1 MLLGYD
7 LIPAIGLLTIAVL
20 VTATYVARAWR
31 RGRAHFDRV
40 DKQGGSLLLG
50 KSVMEGYYWFM
61 QPLARGLVAAGLT
74 ANTLSW
80 LSLLLGFFSGLALA
94 FGHFGSAAL
103 IATLSSILDSLDGLV
118 ARMTGQ
124 ASDAGEILDATVD
137 RYVEF
142 FFLAGLAFY
151 YREIPSLL
159 ILTLIAL
166 AGSFMVSYSSAK
178 AEALQMKAPSGSMR
192 RPERA
197 LYLILGAVFTITIAT
212 FENVHETP
220 VPVGHPMILA
230 LGIVAVLSNA
240 SAVERMSAL
249 ARGIREREK
258 EARERREQLA
268 ASESALE
275 EAKPAEARGAPLR
288 RR

>member
-1 MLLGYD
+1 MIGYD
-7 LIPAIGLLTIAVL
+7 LIPAIGLLTVAGL

-61 QPLARGLVAAGLT
+61 QPLARVLVATGVT
-74 ANTLSW
+74 ANSLSW
-80 LSLLLGFFSGLALA
+80 LSLLLGFCSGLSLA

-103 IATLSSILDSLDGLV
+103 IATLSAVLDSLDGLV

-142 FFLAGLAFY
+142 FFLAGLAYY

-178 AEALQMKAPSGSMR
+178 AEALQLKAPSGSMR

-197 LYLILGAVFTITIAT
+197 LYLILGAVFSSITIAS
-212 FENVHETP
+212 FETVRDTP
-220 VPVGHPMILA
+220 VPVAHPMILA

-240 SAVERMSAL
+240 SAVERMAAL
-249 ARGIREREK
+249 ARGIREREQQAAVK
-258 EARERREQLA
+258 ARAEMDLD
-268 ASESALE
+268 
-275 EAKPAEARGAPLR
+275 EAKPAEAKGSVR
-288 RR
+288 R